1 VSTVRSDQA
10 NELERY
16 RRAAEE
22 TLRQLDWCIDYL
34 HAIGKRG
41 EARTLAR
48 NRLTIRRLLNRE
60 ERPAPDDDL

>member
-1 VSTVRSDQA
+1 MSDVSSAGAD
-10 NELERY
+10 ELERY

-22 TLRQLDWCIDYL
+22 TLPQLDWCIDYL

-48 NRLTIRRLLNRE
+48 NRVTIRKLLNG
-60 ERPAPDDDL
+60 DD